1 MGRVKG
7 FALCVNVIDVFGPLV
22 ECSDFLVTRG
32 VALLIGSQGFVFI
45 FTLVTPR
52 LSSLEK
58 LEKRQQK

>member
-7 FALCVNVIDVFGPLV
+7 FALCVNVIDVFGRLV

-32 VALLIGSQGFVFI
+32 VALLISQGFVFI

-58 LEKRQQK
+58 LEKRQQE